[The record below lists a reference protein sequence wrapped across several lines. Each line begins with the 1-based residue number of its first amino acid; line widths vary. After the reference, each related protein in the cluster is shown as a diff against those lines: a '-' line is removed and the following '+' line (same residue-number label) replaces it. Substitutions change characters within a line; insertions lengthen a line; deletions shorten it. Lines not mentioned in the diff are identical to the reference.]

1 MKIIGNSHPP
11 QCALSVLTFWDEMKT
26 PTNIC
31 WQRIFEIVQLNS
43 NKILE
48 NMDGDEWMGGCV
60 FLGLA
65 RMPR

>member
-11 QCALSVLTFWDEMKT
+11 QCALSVLTFRDEMK
-26 PTNIC
+26 
-31 WQRIFEIVQLNS
+31 IFEIVQLNS

-48 NMDGDEWMGGCV
+48 NMDGDEWMGRCV